1 MVLGGL
7 VAAGVPLST
16 GGLLVRVNP
25 SAPLMFGAAGLLLT
39 GVALLAGDLAARRTI
54 RVDPVAGAQER
65 VRERC
70 GLVQQTRYD
79 VWFDVTLHEGATSST
94 FITKKT

>member
-54 RVDPVAGAQER
+54 RVDPVAGR
-65 VRERC
+65 SV
-70 GLVQQTRYD
+70 LVVDASNRD
-79 VWFDVTLHEGATSST
+79 SVPDRSS
-94 FITKKT
+94 FAPA